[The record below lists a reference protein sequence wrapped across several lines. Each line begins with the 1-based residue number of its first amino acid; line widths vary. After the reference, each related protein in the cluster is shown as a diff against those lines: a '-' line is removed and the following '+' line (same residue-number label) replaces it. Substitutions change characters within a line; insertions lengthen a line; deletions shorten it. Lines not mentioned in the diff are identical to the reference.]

1 MEPFTMAELLE
12 LIKAYGPWIGLCLFF
27 IWQSWLRE
35 NKLADKLDNADKY
48 QRDTLA
54 GLVREN
60 TQAMTGLREVLK
72 LRPCLAEDEE
82 AIEGRKA
89 VK

>member
-1 MEPFTMAELLE
+1 MTELLE

-35 NKLADKLDNADKY
+35 NKLAEKLNDSDKY
-48 QRDTLA
+48 QRETLA
-54 GLVREN
+54 ALVRDN
-60 TQAMTGLREVLK
+60 TLAMTGLREVLK
-72 LRPCLAEDEE
+72 QRPCLAEDED

-89 VK
+89 VR